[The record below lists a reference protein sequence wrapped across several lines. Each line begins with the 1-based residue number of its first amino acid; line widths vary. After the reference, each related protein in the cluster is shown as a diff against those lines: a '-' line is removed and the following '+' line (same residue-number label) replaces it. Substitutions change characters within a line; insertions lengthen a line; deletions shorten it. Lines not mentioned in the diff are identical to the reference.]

1 MTEYKTQSTCQRR
14 GYELTDIHIWQ
25 VTSGTPAKHLYYWNS
40 QTKEQCEPPEYI
52 DLGMGEH
59 PRILPPDATIVGV
72 GATKKK
78 KKVAKENK
86 MNYNGEL
93 NVESIITSL
102 QSLVD
107 ERDALLQRVEE
118 LENEPKGPDVELVDQ
133 WRIQFRWYG
142 SGNELEQEWGFSS
155 QQEAE
160 ERFQV
165 WVSTFGDKFK
175 DVEII
180 HYMINKESV

>member
-1 MTEYKTQSTCQRR
+1 
-14 GYELTDIHIWQ
+14 
-25 VTSGTPAKHLYYWNS
+25 
-40 QTKEQCEPPEYI
+40 
-52 DLGMGEH
+52 
-59 PRILPPDATIVGV
+59 
-72 GATKKK
+72 
-78 KKVAKENK
+78 

-107 ERDALLQRVEE
+107 ERDVLLQRVEE

-142 SGNELEQEWGFSS
+142 SANELEQEWGFSS

-165 WVSTFGDKFK
+165 WVDTFGDKFK